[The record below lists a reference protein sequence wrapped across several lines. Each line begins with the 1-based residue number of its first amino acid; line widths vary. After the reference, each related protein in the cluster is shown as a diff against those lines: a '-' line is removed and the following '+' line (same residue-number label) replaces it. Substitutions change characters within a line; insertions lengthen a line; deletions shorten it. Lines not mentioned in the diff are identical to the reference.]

1 MEYFPSREFTA
12 FDLITQFRKI
22 YRGLE
27 HPEVLCAHSNS
38 MLLVL
43 VAHLM
48 GLAYHLNFYLISTFS
63 LLKALPPLLS
73 QDFSLNSLFLAIC
86 LNPDQDYFL

>member
-1 MEYFPSREFTA
+1 MGYFPSKELTA
-12 FDLITQFRKI
+12 SDLITQFRKI

-27 HPEVLCAHSNS
+27 HLEVLCAHFNS
-38 MLLVL
+38 ILLVL

-48 GLAYHLNFYLISTFS
+48 GLAYHLSFHLISTFS

-73 QDFSLNSLFLAIC
+73 QDFSLNSRFLAIC
-86 LNPDQDYFL
+86 LTPDQHYFL